1 MYAKPRLPDPIRAA
15 AVRALVVVALTLVQL
30 MIAVLCSLAQVWLA
44 FPMVVSTVAS
54 TIVATWAVLD
64 VWVSRQVWR
73 QRHGV
78 LSQPSSVARE
88 RALRRLRRL
97 DAG

>member
-1 MYAKPRLPDPIRAA
+1 
-15 AVRALVVVALTLVQL
+15 
-30 MIAVLCSLAQVWLA
+30 
-44 FPMVVSTVAS
+44 
-54 TIVATWAVLD
+54 VATWAVLD